1 MLLKAMTI
9 IIVLFGNIFKR
20 ITQYS
25 LVAVVVQKKVAQ
37 ISSMISLIKV
47 IYLCDIWYVFTC
59 TCMLRAHSKS
69 LGRVGVGREFWQVWK
84 WQLQYETIHLLLLAS
99 SG

>member
-37 ISSMISLIKV
+37 KFNDKFNKGNLFM
-47 IYLCDIWYVFTC
+47 
-59 TCMLRAHSKS
+59 
-69 LGRVGVGREFWQVWK
+69 
-84 WQLQYETIHLLLLAS
+84 
-99 SG
+99 